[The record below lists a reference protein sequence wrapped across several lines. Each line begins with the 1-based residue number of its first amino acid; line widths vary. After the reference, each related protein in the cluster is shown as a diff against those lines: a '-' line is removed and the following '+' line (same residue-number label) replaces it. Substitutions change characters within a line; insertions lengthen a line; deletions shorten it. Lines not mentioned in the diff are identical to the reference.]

1 MKHYDASF
9 KDQIIKEVQE
19 VGNISL
25 VCRKHSL
32 RTSTVHTWL
41 HNIKNKDK
49 IADSKVHRELQKK
62 IRDQEHEIVVL
73 RALLKKTYPLWNN
86 EKELS

>member
-1 MKHYDASF
+1 MKSYTKEF
-9 KDQIIKEVQE
+9 KEQVVKEVQE

-25 VCRKHSL
+25 VCRRHDL

-41 HNIKNKDK
+41 HKDKNKEA
-49 IADSKVHRELQKK
+49 IADQKEQRDLRKK
-62 IRDQEHEIVVL
+62 IKDQELEITVL
-73 RALLKKTYPLWNN
+73 RALLKKTYPLWNS